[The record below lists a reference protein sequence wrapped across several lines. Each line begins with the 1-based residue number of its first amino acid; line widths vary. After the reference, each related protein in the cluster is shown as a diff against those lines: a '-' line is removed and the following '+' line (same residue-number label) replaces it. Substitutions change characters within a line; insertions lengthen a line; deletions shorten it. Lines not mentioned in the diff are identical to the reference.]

1 MSERRLRV
9 LAISSHVVQYAAPV
23 FRKLASCDH
32 IDFHVAYCSLRGAE
46 AGHDPELGAVM
57 KWDVPLLDGYSWTH
71 VANKG
76 SGKESF
82 FGLFNPGLWKLIR
95 QGHYDAIL
103 CYIGYVRSPFWISY
117 FAAKMSGSRF
127 LFGNDAI
134 TIFPRDGKA
143 WKFAVK
149 KHLWPRIF
157 KMADQVFVPSTPA
170 YDLMLSLG
178 LPSERVTI
186 VPIVVDNDW
195 WASKSS
201 EVQQDTVRKNWGVTP
216 DDTVVLFCAKL
227 QPWKRPLDL
236 LRAFAQAHIPNTV
249 LVFAGDGPQR
259 AQLEAEAKTL
269 GVASQVRFLGFVNQS
284 ELPAIYTSADVMVLP
299 SEFEPFAV
307 VVNEAMCCGCPV
319 MASDAVG
326 SARDL
331 IAPVRPDFIYPS
343 GDVAKLPEL
352 LKRTLSDRAGL
363 KDLREAFRARM
374 RTWSPMQNMAATLE
388 AVRSAVQ
395 RDSSSVRRRTRDD
408 QEERISGPAK
418 KLPE

>member
-23 FRKLASCDH
+23 FRELASCDQ

-71 VANKG
+71 VPNKG

-95 QGHYDAIL
+95 QEHYDAIL

-143 WKFAVK
+143 WKVAVK
-149 KHLWPRIF
+149 KRLWPRIF
-157 KMADQVFVPSTPA
+157 KMADQVSVPSVPGR
-170 YDLMLSLG
+170 DLMLSLG
-178 LPSERVTI
+178 LPAERVTI
-186 VPIVVDNDW
+186 IPIVVDNDW

-201 EVQQDTVRKNWGVTP
+201 EVQRDAVRKSWGVSP

-236 LRAFAQAHIPNTV
+236 LRAFGHANVPNTV
-249 LVFAGDGPQR
+249 LVVAGDGPQR

-269 GVASQVRFLGFVNQS
+269 GLASRVRFLGFVNQS
-284 ELPAIYTSADVMVLP
+284 ELPAIYTSADAMVLP

-319 MASDAVG
+319 IASDAVG

-343 GDVAKLPEL
+343 GDVAKLADL
-352 LKRTLSDRAGL
+352 LKQTLSDRVGL
-363 KDLREAFRARM
+363 KHLREAFRARM
-374 RTWSPMQNMAATLE
+374 RTWSPAQNVAATLE
-388 AVRSAVQ
+388 AVRMAVG
-395 RDSSSVRRRTRDD
+395 RNRSTVRNDAGGYPD
-408 QEERISGPAK
+408 QSEPGTAE
-418 KLPE
+418 KLPD

>member
-23 FRKLASCDH
+23 FRKLASCDE

-57 KWDVPLLDGYSWTH
+57 KWDVPLLDGYAWTH
-71 VANKG
+71 VPNKG

-103 CYIGYVRSPFWISY
+103 CYIGYVRSPFWIGY

-134 TIFPRDGKA
+134 TISPRDGKA
-143 WKFAVK
+143 WKVTVK
-149 KHLWPRIF
+149 KRLWPRIF
-157 KMADQVFVPSTPA
+157 KMADQVFVPSMPA
-170 YDLMLSLG
+170 RDLMLSLG
-178 LPSERVTI
+178 LPAERVTI

-195 WASKSS
+195 WASRSS
-201 EVQQDTVRKNWGVTP
+201 EVQRDSVRKSWGVTP
-216 DDTVVLFCAKL
+216 ADAVVLFCAKL

-236 LRAFAQAHIPNTV
+236 LQAFAHANVQNTA
-249 LVFAGDGPQR
+249 LMFAGDGPQR
-259 AQLEAEAKTL
+259 AQLEAEAKRL
-269 GVASQVRFLGFVNQS
+269 GIASRVRFLGFVNQS
-284 ELPAIYTSADVMVLP
+284 ELPAIYTSADAMVLP

-319 MASDAVG
+319 IASDAVG

-331 IAPVRPDFIYPS
+331 IVPVRGDFIYPS
-343 GDVAKLPEL
+343 GDVAKLTEL
-352 LKRTLSDRAGL
+352 LKKTLSDRAGL
-363 KDLREAFRARM
+363 KQLREAFSARM
-374 RTWSPMQNMAATLE
+374 RTWSPAQNMAATLG
-388 AVRSAVQ
+388 AVRLAVGRNRSTVRHDGTNY
-395 RDSSSVRRRTRDD
+395 RDQTKP
-408 QEERISGPAK
+408 GPGET
-418 KLPE
+418 LPG